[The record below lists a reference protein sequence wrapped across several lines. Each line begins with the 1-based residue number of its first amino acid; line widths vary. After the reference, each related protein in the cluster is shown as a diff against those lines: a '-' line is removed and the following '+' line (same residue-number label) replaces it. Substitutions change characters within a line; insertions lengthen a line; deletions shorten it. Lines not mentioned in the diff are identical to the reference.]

1 MILNRENYHSPEA
14 KRKWLSSSDV
24 KQAIK
29 CEFAWKAYRTGQ
41 MQEDEGKEAFK
52 QGNLFETMLNGTDE
66 EIRLFQENNSD
77 MFSSRGPTK
86 GQLKSA
92 YQSVMDCVESVRRQ
106 PFLMEIIQNSRKQV
120 IMTGKILGVPF
131 RVMCDL
137 IYSDGSVYDL
147 KCMKSFAREWS
158 NRAETFVEWF
168 EAWNYPVQLWIYKE
182 IAEQNGLTVPNV
194 GLIAGSKQN
203 ADVQALRFGNDLIA
217 QAKADALYE
226 IERMKEILNGA
237 EPMRCESC
245 EACIKSRVING
256 FLEV

>member
-1 MILNRENYHSPEA
+1 MVLNRDNYHSPQV
-14 KRKWLSSSDV
+14 KRKYLSSSDV

-29 CEFAWKAYRTGQ
+29 CEFAWKAYRTGH
-41 MQEDEGKEAFK
+41 MQEDEDKEAFK
-52 QGNLFETMLNGTDE
+52 QGNLFEVMLSGTDE
-66 EIRLFQENNSD
+66 EIRLFQENNFD
-77 MFSSRGPTK
+77 MFSSRGETK
-86 GQLKSA
+86 GELKSA
-92 YQSVMDCVESVRRQ
+92 YRSVMDCVESVQRQ
-106 PFLMEIIQNSRKQV
+106 PFLMDIIRNSRKQV
-120 IMTGKILGVPF
+120 IMTGKILGLPF

-137 IYSDGSVYDL
+137 IYTDGSVYDL
-147 KCMKSFAREWS
+147 KCMKSFNREWS
-158 NRAETFVEWF
+158 IRAETFVEWY

-226 IERMKEILNGA
+226 IERMKDILNGA

-245 EACIKSRVING
+245 KACVKSRIINA
-256 FLEV
+256 FMEV

>member
-41 MQEDEGKEAFK
+41 MQEDESKEAFK

-66 EIRLFQENNSD
+66 EIRLFLENNPD
-77 MFSSRGPTK
+77 MFSSRGATK
-86 GQLKSA
+86 GELKAA

-106 PFLMEIIQNSRKQV
+106 PFLMDIIKNSRKQV

-147 KCMKSFAREWS
+147 KCMKSFVREWS
-158 NRAETFVEWF
+158 NRAETYVEWF
-168 EAWNYPVQLWIYKE
+168 ESWNYPVQLWVYKE
-182 IAEQNGLTVPNV
+182 IAEQNGLTVTNV

-203 ADVQALRFGNDLIA
+203 ADVQALRFSADIMA

-226 IERMKEILNGA
+226 IERMKDILNGA

-245 EACIKSRVING
+245 EACIKTRKITN
-256 FLEV
+256 FTEV